1 MAKQF
6 SDVSGRFGAPM
17 GRQADGF
24 LETDLPRFVR
34 LYRVRLDSG
43 GYDDGGA
50 YWGLGEPLW
59 CAEDEDGNRKF
70 IRASS
75 RNRAALVLD
84 IPDKALKRSLD
95 GRGVPYGLALL
106 DGRAPMPGGITRDQV
121 IDWLQRS
128 GACTFGR
135 EINQ

>member
-6 SDVSGRFGAPM
+6 NDVSARYGAPM
-17 GRQADGF
+17 GRREDGY

-34 LYRVRLDSG
+34 LFRVRLDSG

-50 YWGLGEPLW
+50 YWGHGAPLW

-75 RNRAALVLD
+75 RERAALMLG
-84 IPDKALKRSLD
+84 IPSRALKRALP
-95 GRGVPYGLALL
+95 GAGVPYGLALL
-106 DGRAPMPGGITRDQV
+106 DGRAPMPEKVTRAEV
-121 IDWLQRS
+121 INWLERS
-128 GACTFGR
+128 GAKFGR
-135 EINQ
+135 EV